1 MATQLNVRRA
11 LVTGA
16 GGGIGREL
24 ARLLAADG
32 YDLVLVARG
41 RDALESL
48 ARELAAPGRQITVLP
63 ADLSRPGAAQALFDE
78 VSRQGLD
85 IHVLVNNAGV
95 GTHGA
100 FHELALEK
108 DVGLLELNV
117 VSLSVLTKLFLRQM
131 VARGNGRI
139 LNLAS
144 LAGFQAGPYMAAY
157 CASKAYVLS
166 LSEALASELRGTGV
180 TVSALC
186 PGPVP
191 TGFQQAAG
199 NERTRLNRGPVMDAR
214 SVARLGYR
222 GLMRGQTI
230 ILPGLRTKLM
240 AFSTRLAP
248 RGLVTWIAKQLMKP
262 AG

>member
-1 MATQLNVRRA
+1 MVKEKEVRRA

-41 RDALESL
+41 RESL
-48 ARELAAPGRQITVLP
+48 DQVARELAAPGRGITVLP
-63 ADLSRPGAAQALFDE
+63 ADLAQPGAAQALFDE
-78 VSRQGLD
+78 VNGRGLH

-100 FHELALEK
+100 FHEIPVER
-108 DVGLLELNV
+108 DVALLELNM
-117 VSLSVLTKLFLRQM
+117 VSLSVLAKLFLGPM
-131 VARGNGRI
+131 VARGSGRV
-139 LNLAS
+139 LNVAS
-144 LAGFQAGPYMAAY
+144 LAGFQAGPFMATYA
-157 CASKAYVLS
+157 ASKAYVLS
-166 LSEALASELRGTGV
+166 FSEAIACELRGTGV

-191 TGFQQAAG
+191 TGFQKAAG
-199 NERTRLNRGPVMDAR
+199 NERTRLNRGPVMDAAT
-214 SVARLGYR
+214 VARIGYR

-240 AFSTRLAP
+240 AYSTRLAP
-248 RGLVTWIAKQLMKP
+248 RQLVTAVAKRLLRP
-262 AG
+262 AD

>member
-1 MATQLNVRRA
+1 MATDKDVRRA

-41 RDALESL
+41 RDSLEAL

-63 ADLSRPGAAQALFDE
+63 ADLAQPGAAQALFDE
-78 VSRQGLD
+78 VNRQGLD
-85 IHVLVNNAGV
+85 IHVLINNAGV

-100 FHELALEK
+100 FHEIPVDK
-108 DVGLLELNV
+108 DVALLELNM
-117 VSLSVLTKLFLRQM
+117 VSLTVLAKLFLRVM
-131 VARGNGRI
+131 VASGSGRV
-139 LNLAS
+139 LNVAS
-144 LAGFQAGPYMAAY
+144 LAGFQPGPFMATY

-166 LSEALASELRGTGV
+166 LSEALACEVRGTGV

-191 TGFQQAAG
+191 TGFQKAAG
-199 NERTRLNRGPVMDAR
+199 NERTRLNHGPSMDAAT
-214 SVARLGYR
+214 VARIGYR
-222 GLMRGQTI
+222 GLMRGQTT

-240 AFSTRLAP
+240 AFSVRLAP
-248 RGLVTWIAKQLMKP
+248 RWLVTAIARRMFQP
-262 AG
+262 VD